1 MSISSLGRNLA
12 GPSLREPVSPLT
24 STASER
30 LQQSTKVSTDLKS
43 TQVTQ
48 TVSESANAQVESTQQ
63 KPISELFKR
72 PEPSSTEQETVDPI
86 EKMTELLQKR
96 SVDMSAT
103 GPLNRPDFKVIDRVN
118 NIDFERAI
126 PPQAFRERVFEMR
139 EAFISDLSKDNIS
152 FDSSSPI
159 GRRVIVIKESI
170 NDREFVRHLPR
181 SYNSER
187 VEHLVSFASERGFNF
202 QATA

>member
-1 MSISSLGRNLA
+1 MSISSLGRSLA
-12 GPSLREPVSPLT
+12 GPSLREPVSPL
-24 STASER
+24 SASER
-30 LQQSTKVSTDLKS
+30 LQQSTQASSDLND

-48 TVSESANAQVESTQQ
+48 SVSESANAQIESSTQKAFQ
-63 KPISELFKR
+63 AF
-72 PEPSSTEQETVDPI
+72 EQANAEAQAEAKNTDPV

-96 SVDMSAT
+96 SIDMSVN

-126 PPQAFRERVFEMR
+126 PSQAFRERVFEMR

-152 FDSSSPI
+152 FDSSSPL
-159 GRRVIVIKESI
+159 GKRVIVIKENI
-170 NDREFVRHLPR
+170 NETEFVRHLPR
-181 SYNSER
+181 TYNAER
-187 VEHLVSFASERGFNF
+187 VQHLVSFASERGFAF

>member
-1 MSISSLGRNLA
+1 MSISSLGRSLA
-12 GPSLREPVSPLT
+12 GPSLREPVSPL
-24 STASER
+24 SASER
-30 LQQSTKVSTDLKS
+30 LQQSTQASSDLND

-48 TVSESANAQVESTQQ
+48 SVSESANAQVETSTQKASQ
-63 KPISELFKR
+63 AF
-72 PEPSSTEQETVDPI
+72 EQANAEAQAEANNTDPV

-96 SVDMSAT
+96 SVDMSVN

-126 PPQAFRERVFEMR
+126 PSQAFRERVFEMR

-152 FDSSSPI
+152 FDSSSPL
-159 GRRVIVIKESI
+159 GKRVIVIKENI
-170 NDREFVRHLPR
+170 NETEFVRHLPR
-181 SYNSER
+181 TYNAER
-187 VEHLVSFASERGFNF
+187 VQHLVSFASERGFAF

>member
-1 MSISSLGRNLA
+1 MSISSLGRSLA
-12 GPSLREPVSPLT
+12 GPSLREPVSPL
-24 STASER
+24 SASER
-30 LQQSTKVSTDLKS
+30 LQQSTQASSDLND

-48 TVSESANAQVESTQQ
+48 SVSESSNAQVDSSTQKASQ
-63 KPISELFKR
+63 AF
-72 PEPSSTEQETVDPI
+72 EQAGAEAQAEAKNTDPV

-96 SVDMSAT
+96 SVDMSVN

-126 PPQAFRERVFEMR
+126 PSQAFRERVFEMR

-152 FDSSSPI
+152 FDSSSPL
-159 GRRVIVIKESI
+159 GKRVIVIKENI
-170 NDREFVRHLPR
+170 NETEFVRHLPR
-181 SYNSER
+181 TYNAER
-187 VEHLVSFASERGFNF
+187 VQHLVSFASERGFAF